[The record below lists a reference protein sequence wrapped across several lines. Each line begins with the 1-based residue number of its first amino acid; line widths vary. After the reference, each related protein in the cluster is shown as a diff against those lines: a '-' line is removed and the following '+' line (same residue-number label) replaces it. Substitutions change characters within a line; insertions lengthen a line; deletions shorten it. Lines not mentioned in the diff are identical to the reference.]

1 MNTYAN
7 KPMPYGVKERKL
19 FRRQFYLTEDDF
31 NLLIIKCEDENYT
44 VRQAICF
51 IDAWGEWLD
60 G

>member
-1 MNTYAN
+1 
-7 KPMPYGVKERKL
+7 MPYGVKERKL
-19 FRRQFYLTEDDF
+19 FRKQFYLTEDDF